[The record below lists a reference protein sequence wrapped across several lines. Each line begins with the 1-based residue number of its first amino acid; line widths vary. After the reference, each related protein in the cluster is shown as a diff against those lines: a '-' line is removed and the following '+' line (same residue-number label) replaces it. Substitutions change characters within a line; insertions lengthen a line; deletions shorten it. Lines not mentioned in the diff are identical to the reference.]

1 MTAKIEIVNMALGY
15 LGVENISDIDE
26 NTAQAR
32 RARLFYDVTR
42 DSLLRGFAWTFALK
56 QWSCPAVKNAP
67 AFKTYAFGCQK
78 PVDCLRFLHTADPSI
93 ECELAGKYIYS
104 NINPTDIIGVRRIEN
119 ESELDSV
126 FIEVFALKLAVQM
139 SIVLSDDKGLRD
151 RLINDYES
159 LIKTAQVKSA
169 LEGPQQNYQY
179 DGSWL
184 KARLF

>member
-1 MTAKIEIVNMALGY
+1 MAAKIEIVNMALGY

-32 RARLFYDVTR
+32 LARLFYDMTR
-42 DSLLRGFAWTFALK
+42 DSILRGFAWTFALK

-67 AFKTYAFGCQK
+67 IFKKYSFGCQK
-78 PVDCLRFLHTADPSI
+78 PVECLRFLHAADPSI
-93 ECELAGKYIYS
+93 KCELAGEYIYS
-104 NINPTDIIGVRRIEN
+104 DVNPTDIIGVRRIEN
-119 ESELDSV
+119 EGEFDSV
-126 FIEVFALKLAVQM
+126 FTEVFTLKLAVQM

-151 RLINDYES
+151 RLSNDYES
-159 LIKTAQVKSA
+159 LIKTAKVKSA
-169 LEGPQQNYQY
+169 LEGPQQDYQY

>member
-26 NTAQAR
+26 ETAQAR
-32 RARLFYDVTR
+32 QARLFYRVTR
-42 DSLLRGFAWTFALK
+42 DSLLRGFPWTFALK
-56 QWSCPAVKNAP
+56 QWGCPAVKNAP
-67 AFKTYAFGCQK
+67 AFKTYAFGCK
-78 PVDCLRFLHTADPSI
+78 MPVDCLRFLHTAEPSLK
-93 ECELAGKYIYS
+93 CELAGNYIYS
-104 NINPTDIIGVRRIEN
+104 DVNPIDIIGIRQIEN
-119 ESELDSV
+119 ESEFDSV
-126 FIEVFALKLAVQM
+126 FTEVFALKLAVQM

-151 RLINDYES
+151 RLKNDYEA

-169 LEGPQQNYQY
+169 LEGPQQEYQY